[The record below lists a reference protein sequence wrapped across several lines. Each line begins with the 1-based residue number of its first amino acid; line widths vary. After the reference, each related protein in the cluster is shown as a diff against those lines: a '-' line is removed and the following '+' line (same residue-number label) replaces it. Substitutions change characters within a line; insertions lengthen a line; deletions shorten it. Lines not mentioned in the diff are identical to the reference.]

1 MPPPARR
8 RFRVAA
14 LLLVGLVLRG
24 SAAASDL
31 PVAGALAAVARAD
44 SRPVA
49 IRVQWGGGKP
59 RAWTGAIA
67 VTTAGAAAVPEWR
80 TLCTEPDAA
89 ALLHDSGTEITV
101 HQPRPIAADGVELSI
116 AEWRTARLR
125 VRLAA
130 ASGGQPE
137 TVVEVAVADV
147 LAAAVQQQLD
157 GDGNRLTIRQAT
169 GDPLRVVI
177 ADPEAAAGRAAVR
190 RPGERVRLRVDPL
203 LPVRA
208 DQSSRFE
215 LRVRLLAG
223 PKGEPHDAQA
233 VPIVPRDVAAD
244 AAGDR
249 RLTRFEP
256 VEFEIALP
264 DREGGCDVDL
274 QVVEVGSLRW
284 SRTLAGRTVQLVA
297 VRDTPPPQSTGGWK
311 LVHEVD
317 PGSPRLHERLR
328 RLPGTGLGMPA
339 LPLPAVPLPAF
350 PRPTMTLPNV
360 QLPSVQLPN
369 VPLPKMPSVG
379 LPPMAS
385 MVPRFSGL
393 LVAGHSTVEPHALG
407 LMLLLPPAKA
417 AGEPAWEGIVLA
429 GAQPGVPHAVEIEY
443 PSDQDAVV
451 GAAVLELDATAATV
465 EVRHAG
471 GFEVRRDAYGP
482 QPELRRHRFV
492 FWPTTR
498 HPLVVVSNPSTRRS
512 ATVGKVRIFSGPDR
526 LPAAEG
532 GGGTGPRRTFAI
544 LPTPDFAFWGGVERV
559 DAATGRGAADWDTHL
574 AAVRHSAE
582 WLASR
587 AAAGGLVTVYAQG
600 AAAWPSPLTRHAP
613 RWGSGAAQDT
623 GLDPQPKDVLD
634 LVCRVYA
641 AEGLKLVPGM
651 AFDGP
656 LPELEAAL
664 AAGGDTA
671 TGIACVGRDGRPLRT
686 PHGVHYNV
694 LDPRV
699 QRAVERQVRELA
711 GRVRGCGAVE
721 GVAVLLS
728 HEGWLHLPGA
738 AAALDDATF
747 KRFLDSVNAREPDT
761 GPDRFAGRA
770 AMVEGR
776 LRDLWLEWRAD
787 VVAAFHQRLAATV
800 VEHDPRL
807 ALHIVPTTLF
817 AAGDLATRFRPRLGV
832 EPAAVDA
839 MREAGL
845 DPLRST
851 AHPQVVFASPHV
863 HTAADGLVDAGTVA
877 AANLAPT
884 LAEAARAARRRS
896 IAIIEQP
903 VSCDVRPIA
912 AHGPFGNATP
922 TGDLPLHAVPTG
934 SAADRPLAEAL
945 VAADAEVV
953 FDMRLVVGE
962 VAAPSRAFAA
972 LPGGT
977 LETVTGLPFPVVIRL
992 QRAAGT
998 TWMRVVN
1005 AAAAPGVIRI
1015 GLDGRPAAV
1024 VDAVDRSRL
1033 EIAPD
1038 GVATVPVGAWG
1049 VRTLLVDGDVTVR
1062 SARIDYEAAVQAA
1075 VAARVQDLRR
1085 RRAALEMPTPLEVLD
1100 NPGFDVGPEDAA
1112 TFTDRAGGRPAAV
1125 TGWELVEQRRGT
1137 LELVAGRPAG
1147 TGGPGRGLAFAS
1159 ANGLA
1164 SLHSNPFP
1172 PPATGRV
1179 SVGCWLRLQ
1188 DGGGQPPLRIA
1199 LEGVHEDREYY
1210 RFAPVGG
1217 LAGGRPL
1224 TGEWAQFV
1232 LPVDDLP
1239 TAGVESLRVRFDLLG
1254 PGAVMID
1261 DVGVYDLAFEE
1272 SQRVQLARMIDRFDQ
1287 ALATRDVGG
1296 CVVGLDGHWPRFLA
1310 EFISD
1315 AAVARM
1321 AAVPAPPG
1329 SGPPTPD
1336 KPAAPGTM
1344 RDRVKGWWR

>member
-1 MPPPARR
+1 MPPLPAHRR
-8 RFRVAA
+8 LLVAA
-14 LLLVGLVLRG
+14 LLLVGGGLRG
-24 SAAASDL
+24 STAASDL
-31 PVAGALAAVARAD
+31 PVAGALAAVARQDA
-44 SRPVA
+44 RPVA

-59 RAWTGAIA
+59 RAWTGSIA
-67 VTTAGAAAVPEWR
+67 VVNGDTAGVPEWR
-80 TLCTEPDAA
+80 TLSTDADAA
-89 ALLHDSGTEITV
+89 ALVHDAGRAILV
-101 HQPRPIAADGVELSI
+101 HEPRPIAADGVELSI
-116 AEWRTARLR
+116 ADWRTARLQ
-125 VRLAA
+125 VRLTAA
-130 ASGGQPE
+130 AGGQAE
-137 TVVEVAVADV
+137 TAIDVPVADV
-147 LAAAVQQQLD
+147 LANAVQQQLD
-157 GDGNRLTIRQAT
+157 VDGNRLTIRQAA

-177 ADPEAAAGRAAVR
+177 ADAEGTAGRAAVR

-208 DQSSRFE
+208 DPSSRFE

-223 PKGEPHDAQA
+223 PKGDPHDAQA
-233 VPIVPRDVAAD
+233 MPIVPRDAALD

-256 VEFEIALP
+256 VELEITLP
-264 DREGGCDVDL
+264 DREGACDVEL

-284 SRTLAGRTVQLVA
+284 SRSLAGRTVQVVV
-297 VRDTPPPQSTGGWK
+297 VRDAAPGKAADEWR

-328 RLPGTGLGMPA
+328 RLPGSGFGMPA

-350 PRPTMTLPNV
+350 PRPNV
-360 QLPSVQLPN
+360 SLPSMPLPN
-369 VPLPKMPSVG
+369 VPLPNVTLPKMPSVG

-407 LMLLLPPAKA
+407 PMLLLPPAKTVGA
-417 AGEPAWEGIVLA
+417 PAWEGIVIA
-429 GAQPGVPHAVEIEY
+429 GAQPGLPHAVEIEY
-443 PSDQDAVV
+443 PSDQDAMV

-471 GFEVRRDAYGP
+471 GFEVRRDAYQP

-492 FWPTTR
+492 FWPTTK
-498 HPLVVVSNPSTRRS
+498 HPLVVVSNPSTRRG
-512 ATVGKVRIFSGPDR
+512 ATIGKVRILAGPAR
-526 LPAAEG
+526 LPAAAG
-532 GGGTGPRRTFAI
+532 GDGTRRTFAL
-544 LPTPDFAFWGGVERV
+544 LPTPDLSCWGGVERV
-559 DAATGRGAADWDTHL
+559 DAATGRSAADWDTHL
-574 AAVRHSAE
+574 AAIRHSAE

-587 AAAGGLVTVYAQG
+587 GATGGLVAVYAQG

-613 RWGSGAAQDT
+613 RWDSGAAVEI

-634 LVCRVYA
+634 LLCRVYA

-656 LPELEAAL
+656 VPELEAAL
-664 AAGGDTA
+664 AAGDPGA
-671 TGIACVGRDGRPLRT
+671 AGIACVGRDGRPLRT

-699 QRAVERQVRELA
+699 QAAVERQVRELV

-721 GVAVLLS
+721 GLALLLS

-738 AAALDDATF
+738 AAGLDDATF
-747 KRFLDSVNAREPDT
+747 ARFLESVGTREPEA
-761 GPDRFAGRA
+761 GAERFARRA
-770 AMVEGR
+770 EMVEGR

-787 VVAAFHQRLAATV
+787 VVAAFHARLAAAI

-807 ALHIVPTTLF
+807 TLHVVPTTLF
-817 AAGDLATRFRPRLGV
+817 AVGDLAARFRPRLGT
-832 EPAAVDA
+832 EPAAVEVV
-839 MREAGL
+839 REAGL

-851 AHPQVVFASPHV
+851 GHPQVVFASPHV
-863 HTAADGLVDAGTVA
+863 HTAADGLIDTGLVA
-877 AANLAPT
+877 AANRAPA

-903 VSCDVRPIA
+903 AAFDMRPIA
-912 AHGPFGNATP
+912 AHGPFGSAAP
-922 TGDLPLHAVPTG
+922 AGRCAIHAVDASG
-934 SAADRPLAEAL
+934 RPLAEAL
-945 VAADAEVV
+945 AAADAEVV
-953 FDMRLVVGE
+953 FDMRLALCE
-962 VAAPSRAFAA
+962 EPAAARAFAV
-972 LPGGT
+972 LPGGGP
-977 LETVTGLPFPVVIRL
+977 ETVADLPPPVVMRL
-992 QRAAGT
+992 QRAGGA

-1005 AAAAPGVIRI
+1005 AAAAPGRIRI
-1015 GLDGRPAAV
+1015 GLDGRPSAV
-1024 VDAVDRSRL
+1024 VDAADRSRL
-1033 EIAPD
+1033 ELAAD
-1038 GVATVPVGAWG
+1038 GVATVPVGPWE
-1049 VRTLLVDGDVTVR
+1049 VRSLVVDGGVTVR
-1062 SARIDYEAAVQAA
+1062 SARIEYDACVQDA

-1085 RRAALEMPTPLEVLD
+1085 RRAALEMPKPLDVLD

-1137 LELVAGRPAG
+1137 LELVAGRPAA

-1164 SLHSNPFP
+1164 SLRSNPFA

-1188 DGGGQPPLRIA
+1188 DGAPQPPLRIA
-1199 LEGVHEDREYY
+1199 VEGVHDDREYY
-1210 RFAPVGG
+1210 RFAAVGG

-1224 TGEWAQFV
+1224 SGEWAQFV

-1239 TAGVESLRVRFDLLG
+1239 ASGLESLRVRFDLLG
-1254 PGAVMID
+1254 PGAVLID
-1261 DVGVYDLAFEE
+1261 DVRVFDMAFEE
-1272 SQRVQLARMIDRFDQ
+1272 SQRVQLSRMIDRFEQ

-1310 EFISD
+1310 EFVSD
-1315 AAVARM
+1315 ADVARM
-1321 AAVPAPPG
+1321 SAVPAAPP
-1329 SGPPTPD
+1329 SEPPR
-1336 KPAAPGTM
+1336 G
-1344 RDRVKGWWR
+1344 RDRRWRR